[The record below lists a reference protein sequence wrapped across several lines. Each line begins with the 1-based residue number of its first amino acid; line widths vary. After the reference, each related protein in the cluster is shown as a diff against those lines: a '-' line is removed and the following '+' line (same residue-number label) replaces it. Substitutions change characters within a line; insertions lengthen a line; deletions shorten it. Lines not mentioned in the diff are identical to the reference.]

1 MPVKFFYK
9 KVLNYP
15 NNLIYITTTV
25 LKDYITTEQGGANSS
40 FEFYSD
46 LYEQYLQ
53 MLIDCYNERFPICN
67 IVEAIELFD
76 PVHSESVEGLESGE
90 MSLFELY
97 LHLQNDPS
105 LSFNLATAESEWAVL
120 FNELNTE
127 LAAKQCAS

>member
-25 LKDYITTEQGGANSS
+25 LKDYITTEQGGATSS

-46 LYEQYLQ
+46 LYEQSLK
-53 MLIDCYNERFPICN
+53 MLIDWFNERFPISN
-67 IVEAIELFD
+67 IVEVVELFN
-76 PVHSESVEGLESGE
+76 PAYSESVEGLESGK
-90 MSLFELY
+90 MSLSELY
-97 LHLQNDPS
+97 SHLQNDPS

-127 LAAKQCAS
+127 LAAKQRTS